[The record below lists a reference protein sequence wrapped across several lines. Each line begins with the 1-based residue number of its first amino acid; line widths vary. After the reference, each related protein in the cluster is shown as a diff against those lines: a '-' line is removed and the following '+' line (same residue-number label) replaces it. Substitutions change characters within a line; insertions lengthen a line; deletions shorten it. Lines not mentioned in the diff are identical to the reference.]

1 MISKHYFS
9 VFIICRLHYNFFFL
23 KKWYQHSFIMFFF
36 CRLCYNLKKR
46 VIIYALLLF
55 NGSHVFIFTNK
66 FSWQLYGIPLNILDT
81 ITKY

>member
-36 CRLCYNLKKR
+36 FCRLCYNLKKKSYYLGI
-46 VIIYALLLF
+46 VII
-55 NGSHVFIFTNK
+55 
-66 FSWQLYGIPLNILDT
+66 
-81 ITKY
+81 